1 MGKGFSLMTQ
11 YALEPKL
18 FWPAHEKRQ
27 GEGGLRTKGYFKKS
41 HDTKPLIS
49 VVTVVYNAH
58 VNLEQTINSI
68 LDQNYDNIE
77 YIIIDGGSTDGTLD
91 IIQKYGDKIDYWV
104 SEPDGGIYSAM
115 NKGAS
120 LCTGDYISFINA
132 DDWYNN
138 DTVSLV
144 VAHIE
149 NNDVDYLFG
158 NVDMYLQDKLQY
170 IFKEQLAQYK
180 FNIPFNHPSLFV
192 KTKHLL
198 LNPFDLKYKVIADY
212 DFIVKLIH
220 KQLSYIYIDESI
232 ANFRLGGISST
243 TNYDNEKFYL
253 YYVHFGILRAIYNYL
268 ILIRNRFTRVCIHT
282 ARFLKR
288 KVRRNEKK

>member
-1 MGKGFSLMTQ
+1 MTP
-11 YALEPKL
+11 YTLEPKL

-41 HDTKPLIS
+41 HDAKPLMS
-49 VVTVVYNAH
+49 VVTVVYNGEE
-58 VNLEQTINSI
+58 NLEQTINSV
-68 LDQNYDNIE
+68 LNQNYDNIE

-104 SEPDGGIYSAM
+104 SEPDGGIYAAM

-120 LCTGDYISFINA
+120 LCSGDYVSFLPA
-132 DDWYNN
+132 DDWYNH
-138 DTVSLV
+138 DTISLV

-158 NVDMYLQDKLQY
+158 NVNMY
-170 IFKEQLAQYK
+170 EQNEILYVSKGILEQYK
-180 FNIPFNHPSLFV
+180 FDIPFNHQSLFV

-198 LNPFDLKYKVIADY
+198 LDPFDLKYKVIADY

-220 KQLSYIYIDESI
+220 KQLSYIYIDETI

-243 TNYDNEKFYL
+243 TNMTKEKLAL
-253 YYVHFGILRAIYNYL
+253 YYSHFGIMYAVYNYSIIL
-268 ILIRNRFTRVCIHT
+268 KSRLIRFFIRTI
-282 ARFLKR
+282 RFLKR
-288 KVRRNEKK
+288 KIINKQQASLT